1 MAGLHPGLE
10 GSLAM
15 ASLPDIHYRLIDG
28 PSSGEVANTSGE
40 THPAAIRGKARPG
53 DNGGLR
59 LDGNGSHLLIDA
71 SEDLSIGEDG
81 LTLMA
86 TVRFADAGVMPGQ
99 PDAHGTLFFKNE
111 EFLFGRT
118 AFGKGR
124 GNALYFNTYD
134 GGWAP
139 MRDSVGGELPANE
152 WVHVAAIVKRNND
165 IAQGNVGYLVRLF
178 INGEEVLSREV
189 RGRTIATTQRPVD
202 IGKGWGGP
210 WQFRGDVA
218 EVKVFRRAITERE
231 FQMHLAQEDLA
242 PVVRDH
248 FATPHPQYDTL
259 LGQARAAA
267 EHSNELHRLVT
278 VVEQARHNAATE
290 QSLLAPLQTII
301 GLAQAQDAD
310 PINRFLEQHPAFQF
324 IRNEAL
330 EARFYTCPD
339 RGTVFC
345 GLFDLQRNTELL
357 GSQRDLWTFDYQKG
371 DATRLRGLRSTEDAI
386 TTRLEIDPSGQS
398 AVLHWARSP
407 DDTSP
412 LGFTARAQFR
422 LTGNRLAMEFDMDTD
437 NRGGAVVREV
447 LFPNLVLRRLGDTPG
462 RILVPFMGGAAQSA
476 QSAYKE
482 VYPSGKASMQFMA
495 YYDDERGVYIGFED
509 PKAQSKEIAAS
520 GVQADGSFSCRWYV
534 PAVPGSSTQQFA
546 IGGQAVVEPFAGD
559 WFDAAQIYK
568 RFAQQA
574 DWWPES
580 RNRSDTPDW
589 YRELTFWVRSD
600 GTRGKSPWTAAK
612 EIEDFREYLGLPMGV
627 HTYHWAGPH
636 DQMYPRFTP
645 LPGYSDW
652 VSRMQAQ
659 GIYIKPY
666 LNGRLWDQKHPDYKS
681 VGLGATARNLAGEVM
696 TEQYGRHVFSV
707 MDPTTDLWQ
716 QTMLEFTSQTADLGV
731 GGLYLDQIAAAEP
744 AISYE
749 ARPNHVPGDGAAW
762 LQQGYWPLLTKLR
775 QHLATHHPQTILDSE
790 DTAEPYM
797 HLLDGMLPWRFSFN
811 PENVPAFHAIYA
823 GRVQLVG
830 RVGWRGIAMY
840 PKLAEQLLY
849 GEQLGWFKDSVL
861 RHRRAM
867 LPLFIKKLA
876 HTRHTFL
883 PFFNEGDM
891 LRPLSHDSE
900 LLMIT
905 GDWGWTY
912 KIEDTT
918 PAVMHSVWGLGN
930 SAVALFVNTSGQPV
944 SVEMGGLHRSLPF
957 DSSSVQLIEYQEG
970 TGSTTQQVDPRQ
982 PRDVSV
988 PGYSVVAWLIHDPAQ
1003 AGGLPDGIES
1013 RAEQLFQSLSRFDQ
1027 DKGMT
1032 PQKKLAFY
1040 NRLNPWSVPEAE
1052 SVAAWSPETTF
1063 VTEWFDATRAPKVLG
1078 ARIEE
1083 DAIRHINPDAILSFG
1098 AVDFG
1103 PARSG
1108 NVSIEVDVAVDRAD
1122 AGDIEFLHVTRDG
1135 EEGEIFASASLEP
1148 TGGFTTFK
1156 VQRFPVTNELSG
1168 QRNVVIR
1175 FKGSRSGI
1183 CNLRRW
1189 RVVVEP

>member
-1 MAGLHPGLE
+1 
-10 GSLAM
+10 M
-15 ASLPDIHYRLIDG
+15 ASQPDIHYRLIDAPAQG
-28 PSSGEVANTSGE
+28 QVVNASGESN
-40 THPAAIRGKARPG
+40 PAFIRGKARPG
-53 DNGGLR
+53 DQGGLR
-59 LDGNGSHLLIDA
+59 LDANGAHLLIDA

-152 WVHVAAIVKRNND
+152 WVHVATIVKRNND

-178 INGEEVLSREV
+178 INGEEVLSREF
-189 RGRTIATTQRPVD
+189 RGRTIAPTQRPVD

-210 WQFRGDVA
+210 WQFRGDIA

-248 FATPHPQYDTL
+248 FATPDARYNTL
-259 LGQARAAA
+259 LEQAREAADRVA
-267 EHSNELHRLVT
+267 GDHSNDLHRLICA
-278 VVEQARHNAATE
+278 VEQARHNAATE
-290 QSLLAPLQTII
+290 QSLLAPLRTII
-301 GLAQAQDAD
+301 DLAQAPDAD
-310 PINRFLEQHPAFQF
+310 PVARFLERQTAFQF
-324 IRNEAL
+324 IRNDAL
-330 EARFYTCPD
+330 ELRFYTCAV
-339 RGTVFC
+339 RGTAFC
-345 GLFDLQRNTELL
+345 GLYDLKRNKELL

-371 DATRLRGLRSTEDAI
+371 DTTRLRGLRSTDDAI
-386 TTRLEIDPSGQS
+386 TTRLEIDPSGRS

-407 DDTSP
+407 DDASP
-412 LGFTARAQFR
+412 LGFTARSVFR
-422 LTGNRLAMEFDMDTD
+422 LVGNRLTMEFHMDAD
-437 NRGGAVVREV
+437 NSDGAVVREV

-462 RILVPFMGGAAQSA
+462 RILVPFMGGAAQSV
-476 QSAYKE
+476 QSAYKQ

-495 YYDDERGVYIGFED
+495 YYDDQRGVYIGFED

-534 PAVPGSSTQQFA
+534 PAVPGSCTQQFA
-546 IGGQAVVEPFAGD
+546 TSGQAAVEVFEGD

-568 RFAQQA
+568 RFVKQA
-574 DWWPES
+574 EWWPES
-580 RNRSDTPDW
+580 RSRSDTPDW

-600 GTRGKSPWTAAK
+600 GTRGKSPWTTAK
-612 EIEDFREYLGLPMGV
+612 EIEAFREYLDLPMGV

-645 LPGYSDW
+645 LPGYAQW
-652 VSRMQAQ
+652 VARMQEQ
-659 GIYIKPY
+659 GIYVKPY
-666 LNGRLWDQKHPDYKS
+666 LNGRLWDQKHPDYHD
-681 VGLGATARNLAGEVM
+681 VGLTATTRNLAGEVM
-696 TEQYGRHVFSV
+696 TEQYGQHVFSV
-707 MDPTTDLWQ
+707 MDPTAELWQ
-716 QTMLEFTSQTADLGV
+716 QTMLEFTSKTANLGV

-749 ARPNHVPGDGAAW
+749 ANPNHVPGDGAAW
-762 LQQGYWPLLTKLR
+762 LQQGYWPLLTKL
-775 QHLATHHPQTILDSE
+775 QEHLATHHPETILDSE

-891 LRPLSHDSE
+891 LRPLSYDSE

-912 KIEDTT
+912 KVEDTT

-930 SAVALFVNTSGQPV
+930 SAVVLFVNTSGQPV
-944 SVEMGGLHRSLPF
+944 SVEMGGLDRSLPF
-957 DSSSVQLIEYQEG
+957 APSDVQLIEYQEG
-970 TGSTTQQVDPRQ
+970 AAPRVERIDLRR
-982 PRDVSV
+982 PREVNV
-988 PGYSVVAWLIHDPAQ
+988 PGYSVVAWLIRGPTQSGNTPSNIEHD
-1003 AGGLPDGIES
+1003 IE
-1013 RAEQLFQSLSRFDQ
+1013 RLFQSLAQFDQ
-1027 DKGMT
+1027 AKGMT
-1032 PQKKLAFY
+1032 PDKKLAFY
-1040 NRLNPWSVPEAE
+1040 NRLNPWSIPDTELT
-1052 SVAAWSPETTF
+1052 AAWSPETTF
-1063 VTEWFDATRAPKVLG
+1063 VTDWFDAARAPKVLG
-1078 ARIEE
+1078 ARIEA
-1083 DAIRHINPDAILSFG
+1083 DAVRYINPDAILSFG
-1098 AVDFG
+1098 AIDFG
-1103 PARSG
+1103 SARSG
-1108 NVSIEVDVAVDRAD
+1108 RVFIEVDAAVDRAD
-1122 AGDIEFLHVTRDG
+1122 AGDIEFLHVARDG
-1135 EEGEIFASASLEP
+1135 QEGEAFASGPLEP

-1156 VQRFPVTNELSG
+1156 VQRIHVPDGLSG

-1189 RVVVEP
+1189 RVVVEPP